1 MEDGTAPPVGRARK
15 LLSLALALGVVVGA
29 FALAGCGG
37 SSGSSGGGGK
47 GGTSA
52 SGGKKVTV
60 GIVLPIVGWWF
71 YGDMLRGAQA
81 MKGQLAKDNV
91 NLLIGSSPGATES
104 GVTQYFPSIDEMV
117 VRRPD
122 AIIGLN
128 AGPPTVAPLLRA
140 QQQGIKVVIADGN
153 LPGLS
158 PASAVGTPNRDASKA
173 GVTEFLK
180 QVPANAK
187 IGYLVVPGP
196 GPVAD
201 RINGA
206 NDAIAGTGVKVISQ
220 EVGGCDQTKSADDV
234 VAMVRAHPDIDA
246 IYAPCGGG
254 ALGAA
259 RGKQL
264 LGAAG
269 KHVKIWGFDGSPPE
283 INYVKQGLLA
293 GDIAQR
299 PFDEAQMA
307 IRTAIDAARGKP
319 VPSLVDVPYKVV
331 TSANVSQS

>member
-1 MEDGTAPPVGRARK
+1 MDGWVAGPAGRARK
-15 LLSLALALGVVVGA
+15 RVPLALALVAVVGA
-29 FALAGCGG
+29 LVLAGCGG
-37 SSGSSGGGGK
+37 SSGSSD

-52 SGGKKVTV
+52 SGKREVTV
-60 GIVLPIVGWWF
+60 GIALPLVGWWF
-71 YGDMLRGAQA
+71 YADMLRGAQE
-81 MKGQLAKDNV
+81 MKDELAKDNV
-91 NLLIGSSPGATES
+91 DLLIGSSPGATAA
-104 GVTQYFPSIDEMV
+104 GLPQYFPAIDQMV

-122 AIIGLN
+122 AIIALN

-140 QQQGIKVVIADGN
+140 QKHGIKVIIADGS
-153 LPGLS
+153 LPGLTA
-158 PASAVGTPNRDASKA
+158 ASVVGTPNRDASKA

-180 QVPANAK
+180 QVPPNAK

-196 GPVAD
+196 NPVTD

-220 EVGGCDQTKSADDV
+220 LVGGCDQTRSADAV

-269 KHVKIWGFDGSPPE
+269 KHVKVWGFDGSPPE
-283 INYVKQGLLA
+283 LRYVKSGLLA

-299 PFDEAQMA
+299 PFDAAQAA
-307 IRTAIDAARGKP
+307 IRTAVDVARGKA
-319 VPSLVDVPYKVV
+319 VPSVVDVAYKVV
-331 TSANVSQS
+331 TPANVGQP